1 MPAFTDLKIQFNEN
15 DKMKTMKRLFKAAFI
30 DIDWTVLDHYI
41 HDWDYDSI
49 EAIKK
54 IQKMGVQ
61 IIFVTAR
68 SYASVKGTGLFN
80 LITPNGIITN
90 NGGLTFY
97 NDEILYKKTIPED
110 LVKKALE
117 VANKNDVVLQFAT
130 LKDRHF
136 TNEPNDYVRQ
146 YYSVYHEEWPV
157 IRKDYVSDVTEIIAF
172 VPNEYDEKLT
182 KELPIEL
189 KYYRYD
195 TYGVNVSYFT
205 NKKGD
210 AIIKLLNYL
219 NIDKENTLA
228 FGDSQDDISMF
239 EAVGFSVAM
248 GNSKDDLVKEK
259 ATIVTDTISNH
270 GVASIIANLFF

>member
-1 MPAFTDLKIQFNEN
+1 
-15 DKMKTMKRLFKAAFI
+15 MKRNFKVAFI

-54 IQKMGVQ
+54 IQKMGVL

-90 NGGLTFY
+90 NGGLTFF
-97 NDEILYKKTIPED
+97 NDVILFKKTIPED
-110 LVKKALE
+110 LVKKVLD
-117 VANKNDVVLQFAT
+117 VSNKNNVVLQFAT

-136 TNEPNDYVRQ
+136 TAEANEYVRH
-146 YYSVYHEEWPV
+146 YYAVYHEEWPL
-157 IRKDYVSDVTEIIAF
+157 IRQDCVSDVSEIIAF
-172 VPNEYDEKLT
+172 VPNEYDEILT
-182 KELPIEL
+182 KELPKEL

-195 TYGVNVSYFT
+195 IYGVNISYYT
-205 NKKGD
+205 HKKGD

-248 GNSKDDLVKEK
+248 GNSKDDSVKEK
-259 ATIVTDTISNH
+259 ATIVCDTISNH
-270 GVASIIANLFF
+270 GVATIIANLFF